1 MSKFPFLVG
10 IVVVVILF
18 NNYNKKKKDNDDGDH
33 LMKHRFHF

>member
-18 NNYNKKKKDNDDGDH
+18 NNYNKKKKDDGD
-33 LMKHRFHF
+33 LQMKHRFHF

>member
-18 NNYNKKKKDNDDGDH
+18 NNYNKKKKDNGDGDH